1 MEKPCRKEFERQAEA
16 FQHEDGGSAV
26 NELTGN
32 YWVLI
37 MSEFVLIL

>member
-16 FQHEDGGSAV
+16 FQHEDGGSA
-26 NELTGN
+26 GN